1 MADFHEQYA
10 ESEIA
15 CEKPIKL
22 DINDKMKYTV
32 KEYKQK
38 LFDDLLKRKKEVRK
52 KIMNINNINN
62 IYSHSNSVSNNIQQK
77 QNLKVKKKK
86 VINGS
91 KTGK

>member
-1 MADFHEQYA
+1 
-10 ESEIA
+10 
-15 CEKPIKL
+15 
-22 DINDKMKYTV
+22 
-32 KEYKQK
+32 
-38 LFDDLLKRKKEVRK
+38 
-52 KIMNINNINN
+52 MNINNINN